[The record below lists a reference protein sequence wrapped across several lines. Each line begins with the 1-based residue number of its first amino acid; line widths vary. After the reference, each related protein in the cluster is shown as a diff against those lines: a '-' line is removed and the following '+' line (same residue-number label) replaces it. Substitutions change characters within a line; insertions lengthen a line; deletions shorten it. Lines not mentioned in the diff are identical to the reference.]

1 MQYSDQNKDDYK
13 LFKNYSEKTAEM
25 IDQKIKSY
33 LFACYES
40 SIKIIKENKK
50 LIEKMSVILLDK
62 EYLTREEF
70 EELMS

>member
-1 MQYSDQNKDDYK
+1 
-13 LFKNYSEKTAEM
+13 M